1 MTSAC
6 TLSTGQNT
14 AKARDSKPHE
24 TPVAFRKIPNNTLNF
39 LGNKTVQKSQKTVAS
54 KQWFECNGKRA
65 ANLFGHDACI
75 RKESGEKEVSLRTI
89 AQDLTSFSKFD
100 HSGYWWDVT
109 QV

>member
-1 MTSAC
+1 MHTQHRPKHCKRQRPQTARNACRFSKTS
-6 TLSTGQNT
+6 
-14 AKARDSKPHE
+14 
-24 TPVAFRKIPNNTLNF
+24 NNTLNF
-39 LGNKTVQKSQKTVAS
+39 LGNKTIQKSQITAAS